1 MITRAIRQ
9 LHYKS
14 KSPERLYLYNYGDE
28 CVDVTGGWGVIYQ
41 SNKTL
46 TKESDHLLWTPSSGT
61 MQHAWIYTMNTID
74 FSPWSMLHIDFEDY
88 ITNGN
93 TSQFYIWAS
102 TDRTSRAYND
112 TGKVFT
118 VLDTNYGRSMDS
130 YKYKRNYDFTYDDYL
145 AIRPNDT
152 KPDLSQYTTPY
163 YLGIGHYSDY
173 SQTGYAKIYEVWL
186 E

>member
-1 MITRAIRQ
+1 MHPKKFMFSNTED
-9 LHYKS
+9 YGK
-14 KSPERLYLYNYGDE
+14 LYLYKYGDE
-28 CVDVTGGWGVIYQ
+28 CVRVTGGWGVIYQ
-41 SNKTL
+41 SNKTI

-74 FSPWSMLHIDFEDY
+74 FSKFSELHIDFDDS

-102 TDRTSRAYND
+102 TNRTARSYND
-112 TGKVFT
+112 SGRVFE
-118 VLDTNYGRSMDS
+118 VLATNYGSRGNH
-130 YKYKRNYDFTYDDYL
+130 YKFKRNYDFSYDNFLEFYTTG
-145 AIRPNDT
+145 T

-173 SQTGYAKIYEVWL
+173 SQTGYAKIYAIWL